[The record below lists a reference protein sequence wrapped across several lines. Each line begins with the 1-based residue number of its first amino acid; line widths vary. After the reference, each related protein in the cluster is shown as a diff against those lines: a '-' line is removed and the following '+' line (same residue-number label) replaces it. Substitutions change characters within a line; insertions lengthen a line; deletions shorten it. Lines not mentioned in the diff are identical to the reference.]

1 MTTHTRVVIV
11 GGGILGCSLA
21 YHLAWEGW
29 SDCVLL
35 EKAELTSGST
45 WHAAGQVTHSTSSY
59 GLGLMAGYA
68 IELYKTLEHE
78 TGQSVNFHDCGSL
91 RLAYTDSELDW
102 LRYTT
107 SIGAALS
114 HPMEIVGPDEI
125 RSLHPFY
132 NLDGVKAALWTRR
145 MVMSIRPL
153 PHLLSRPGP
162 GRPASPLSGKIA
174 SLVFD
179 VHQIASGEWSPSK
192 VITYASTW

>member
-1 MTTHTRVVIV
+1 
-11 GGGILGCSLA
+11 
-21 YHLAWEGW
+21 
-29 SDCVLL
+29 
-35 EKAELTSGST
+35 
-45 WHAAGQVTHSTSSY
+45 
-59 GLGLMAGYA
+59 MAGYA

-132 NLDGVKAALWTRR
+132 NLDGVKAALWTPEDGHVDPATATFALRGRGPADRR
-145 MVMSIRPL
+145 HHCP
-153 PHLLSRPGP
+153 
-162 GRPASPLSGKIA
+162 GKIA